1 VSSPP
6 LTPIAPTI
14 RPSRFKGTP
23 IITRRLV
30 DADVHAAAPGAVHPD
45 VRDEVAAVVD
55 DGDVLRLADLLG
67 TLFLL
72 RR

>member
-1 VSSPP
+1 
-6 LTPIAPTI
+6 
-14 RPSRFKGTP
+14 
-23 IITRRLV
+23 
-30 DADVHAAAPGAVHPD
+30 